1 MKKIIVMTIVLV
13 SLFVTAQ
20 ADDYAYPYL
29 AFVNTAGN
37 VETLAVDDLQI
48 TFADGQ
54 LVVVNATTSKTY
66 TLTDM
71 AKMYFSPEDIT
82 TGISLTPSPSPKDE
96 GSEYVYD
103 LQGRKIADTPSSFIS
118 IPSEARPPVAFHP
131 SSGKGIYIVRKNGQ
145 TYKVAVK

>member
-1 MKKIIVMTIVLV
+1 MKKITAITIVLV
-13 SLFVTAQ
+13 SLFATAQ
-20 ADDYAYPYL
+20 ADDYVYPYL

-71 AKMYFSPEDIT
+71 AKMYFSETEETTTDI
-82 TGISLTPSPSPKDE
+82 
-96 GSEYVYD
+96 
-103 LQGRKIADTPSSFIS
+103 QGRPL
-118 IPSEARPPVAFHP
+118 R
-131 SSGKGIYIVRKNGQ
+131 Q
-145 TYKVAVK
+145 

>member
-1 MKKIIVMTIVLV
+1 MKKITAITIVLV
-13 SLFVTAQ
+13 SLFITAQ

-71 AKMYFSPEDIT
+71 AKMYFSETEETTTDIQGASLMNNEERT
-82 TGISLTPSPSPKDE
+82 TNNSVE
-96 GSEYVYD
+96 VYD
-103 LQGRKIADTPSSFIS
+103 LQGRKI
-118 IPSEARPPVAFHP
+118 
-131 SSGKGIYIVRKNGQ
+131 SGNSHLSPLKPGIYVVRKNGQ
-145 TYKVAVK
+145 TNKVSVK